1 MRILLKI
8 VVLWQAAPQ
17 NLRTQRSP
25 RTPILCT
32 AVIPQVISF
41 GAGNINIDDNDDD
54 KDLSKTLPA
63 RPGPGL
69 LRRQCPSACGP
80 RPNARKKSCR
90 YPPRVLITIH
100 AGPRQSHRDWYTE
113 PAYFTVNSLL
123 SYISHHGYLL
133 LALACFAEAIGLPVP
148 AALAILTAGA
158 VAAYGG
164 LHFYL
169 VFGIGVLT
177 MIAGDLL
184 LYYMGKASGWA
195 LLGFLCR
202 LSANPETCILRSAEY
217 FYRRG
222 KLTLLFAK
230 FIPGINTMSPP
241 LAGSMKMRLRDFLLY
256 DAMGVALYIGVYAAA
271 GDLFSDALR
280 AITRGLRSAGFA
292 AEVIFGIG
300 LLAYIAY
307 RIWIYHKY
315 RLLDVIPR
323 IPAEELAKRLASDAA
338 RNLLIA
344 DVRSHGYYD
353 ADSERIAG
361 SIRIEPNNL
370 IEEIKNLP
378 KEQEIYLYC
387 T

>member
-1 MRILLKI
+1 M
-8 VVLWQAAPQ
+8 
-17 NLRTQRSP
+17 T
-25 RTPILCT
+25 
-32 AVIPQVISF
+32 
-41 GAGNINIDDNDDD
+41 D
-54 KDLSKTLPA
+54 
-63 RPGPGL
+63 
-69 LRRQCPSACGP
+69 
-80 RPNARKKSCR
+80 
-90 YPPRVLITIH
+90 
-100 AGPRQSHRDWYTE
+100 
-113 PAYFTVNSLL
+113 LL
-123 SYISHHGYLL
+123 SMISHHGYLL
-133 LALACFAEAIGLPVP
+133 LAVICFAEAIGLPLP

-158 VAAYGG
+158 VAAYGD

-169 VFGIGVLT
+169 VLGVGVAA
-177 MIAGDLL
+177 MICGDLI
-184 LYYMGKASGWA
+184 LYFTGRVSGWA
-195 LLGFLCR
+195 LLGLLCR

-241 LAGSMKMRLRDFLLY
+241 LAGSMKMKLGDFLLF
-256 DAMGVALYIGVYAAA
+256 DALGAVFYVGTYATA
-271 GDLFSDALR
+271 GYLFSDALR

-300 LLAYIAY
+300 LAAYIVY
-307 RIWIYHKY
+307 RIWVYRRY

-323 IPAEELAKRLASDAA
+323 IPAEELAKRLTSEAA
-338 RNLLIA
+338 RNMLIA

-370 IEEIKNLP
+370 IEEVKNLP
-378 KEQEIYLYC
+378 KDREIYLYC

>member
-1 MRILLKI
+1 M
-8 VVLWQAAPQ
+8 
-17 NLRTQRSP
+17 T
-25 RTPILCT
+25 
-32 AVIPQVISF
+32 
-41 GAGNINIDDNDDD
+41 D
-54 KDLSKTLPA
+54 
-63 RPGPGL
+63 
-69 LRRQCPSACGP
+69 
-80 RPNARKKSCR
+80 
-90 YPPRVLITIH
+90 
-100 AGPRQSHRDWYTE
+100 
-113 PAYFTVNSLL
+113 LL
-123 SYISHHGYLL
+123 SVISHHGYLF
-133 LALACFAEAIGLPVP
+133 LAIVCFAEAVGLPLP

-158 VAAYGG
+158 VAAYGD

-169 VFGIGVLT
+169 VLGIGVAA
-177 MIAGDLL
+177 MIAGDVI
-184 LYYMGKASGWA
+184 LYFAGRVSGWA

-241 LAGSMKMRLRDFLLY
+241 LAGSMKMKLGDFLQFDTLGAILY
-256 DAMGVALYIGVYAAA
+256 VGAYSVAGY
-271 GDLFSDALR
+271 LFSDALR

-300 LLAYIAY
+300 LAAYVVY
-307 RIWIYHKY
+307 RIWIYRKY

-323 IPAEELAKRLASDAA
+323 VPAEELARRLASDAA
-338 RNLLIA
+338 RNMLVA

-353 ADSERIAG
+353 AESERIAG

-370 IEEIKNLP
+370 VEEVKNLP
-378 KEQEIYLYC
+378 KDQEIYLYC